1 MFEFLQPPGWAKP
14 SGYAN
19 GIAARGKM
27 IFVAG
32 QIGWNEQCKFES
44 DDLVE
49 QTGQTLKNVAAVLRA
64 GGAGPEHIVS
74 MTWFLLDRKE
84 YSARLKEIGVAYRD
98 VMGRNFPAMTAL
110 QVSGLIEDR
119 AKVEIQAIAMIPTR
133 WIDNATPD
141 TRARQEGGMAT
152 KARETIVKTWPDGP
166 MSRYA

>member
-49 QTGQTLKNVAAVLRA
+49 QTGQTLKNVAAILRA

-119 AKVEIQAIAMIPTR
+119 AKVEIQAIATIP
-133 WIDNATPD
+133 DQMN
-141 TRARQEGGMAT
+141 
-152 KARETIVKTWPDGP
+152 
-166 MSRYA
+166 